1 MLRSRSLCLASSRS
15 ISSSQDFLQASL
27 RWRERLALD
36 VESTKADLVP
46 LDRSEWDALLQK
58 IKSPFTKEW
67 LESQTGVIRVPNSL
81 VSDIAPEL
89 PGYPSTAESF
99 MLLRLDADADP
110 SEGGFLPPSKHWHAL
125 ANVRSETAHRVQG
138 VKSVT
143 DAVDSYLSSCYTF
156 DRYQTQTPKK
166 AESSKPL
173 LKLYFPNLPKESES
187 LMGAI
192 YWAQD
197 LISAPANYLTPGAL
211 QQAAHDWTNS
221 VAHVE
226 IETVVGDNL
235 LSFNGSLSTH
245 YGCGMIHTVG
255 RGAQEPDRE
264 PRLIMLRY
272 RPPETETTT
281 TSNTPS
287 ASPCAPIALVGKGVT
302 FDTGGLNLKSG
313 ENMLNMKKDMG
324 GAALALGLM
333 RVLVERNFPNPID
346 CWIPAVENVMDGNSY
361 RPGDILTSV
370 NGTTTE
376 IGNTDAEG
384 RLILADALALASA
397 TKPDMIL
404 DFATLTGAQRVALGL
419 DIPAVFGNDPK
430 LIPDIMKAA
439 GIERDPI
446 WQLPLWEGYRHRVKS
461 KLADYRNVP
470 SDGGMGGAI
479 TAALFLS
486 EFVDRDIPWL
496 HIDFNGLDKNTGLGQ
511 AQTLRTLNRFIWS
524 HYVEDDISSRTNK
537 KRP

>member
-1 MLRSRSLCLASSRS
+1 MLRSRSLPSWRGLSSY
-15 ISSSQDFLQASL
+15 DFLQASL
-27 RWRERLALD
+27 RWRTRLALD
-36 VESTKADLVP
+36 AESTEADLVP
-46 LDRSEWDALLQK
+46 LDRTEWNALLQK
-58 IKSPFTKEW
+58 IKSPSTKEW
-67 LESQTGVIRVPNSL
+67 LESQTGVIRMPKSI
-81 VSDIAPEL
+81 VSDVAPEL
-89 PGYPSTAESF
+89 PGYPSTAESV
-99 MLLRLDADADP
+99 MLLRMEADSDP

-138 VKSVT
+138 VGCVT

-156 DRYQTQTPKK
+156 DRYQARKK
-166 AESSKPL
+166 TESTKPL
-173 LKLYFPNLPKESES
+173 LKLCFPDLPKESEA

-197 LISAPANYLTPGAL
+197 LISAPANDLTPGAL
-211 QQAAHDWTNS
+211 QHAAQDWANS

-235 LSFNGSLSTH
+235 LTYNGTLSTH
-245 YGCGMIHTVG
+245 YGCGMIHAVG

-272 RPPETETTT
+272 RPRAITTT
-281 TSNTPS
+281 TNTPP
-287 ASPCAPIALVGKGVT
+287 ASPRAPIALVGKGVT

-324 GAALALGLM
+324 GAALALGLL

-384 RLILADALALASA
+384 RLILADTLALACA

-419 DIPAVFGNDPK
+419 DIPAVFGNVPK
-430 LIPDIMKAA
+430 LIPEIMNAA
-439 GIERDPI
+439 EMERDPI

-461 KLADYRNVP
+461 KIADYRNVP

-479 TAALFLS
+479 TAALYLS

-511 AQTLRTLNRFIWS
+511 AQTLRTFNRFLWS
-524 HYVEDDISSRTNK
+524 HYVDDDINSRTNK
-537 KRP
+537 KRI